1 MLIRCCICDDTP
13 EDIRMIRRYADAFS
27 REHPEYPLHI
37 ETFENAYDLL
47 EALRKRGGYDLYLL
61 DVVMAHMNG
70 LDIARKIRERGDA
83 AEILFLSVSREY
95 AVEAFEVKA
104 AGYLVKPVKQAD
116 FERNFANCLQRLTQQ
131 ENPSLLLKS
140 KVGLRK
146 LYIRQIVTIESF
158 NHSRVC
164 TLADGSTLETTDTLS
179 SLYERLKKYPCF
191 FLPHRA
197 YVVNLSYVNGITATV
212 LLMADGRSIPISRNV
227 YPQLKEAYIRY
238 TF

>member
-95 AVEAFEVKA
+95 VVEAFEVKA
-104 AGYLVKPVKQAD
+104 
-116 FERNFANCLQRLTQQ
+116 FA
-131 ENPSLLLKS
+131 
-140 KVGLRK
+140 
-146 LYIRQIVTIESF
+146 TIPPKTSE
-158 NHSRVC
+158 
-164 TLADGSTLETTDTLS
+164 
-179 SLYERLKKYPCF
+179 
-191 FLPHRA
+191 
-197 YVVNLSYVNGITATV
+197 
-212 LLMADGRSIPISRNV
+212 
-227 YPQLKEAYIRY
+227 
-238 TF
+238 